1 MRSNNYLRET
11 PEERLKRIS
20 PELAALLKNTLD
32 RKTND
37 IQAQHK
43 NLLLRQTYNT
53 TAKTIE
59 RPLVNN
65 ARALPL
71 PSAMPFPS
79 AIPLPSLLPFVNN
92 IPVENSILRRE
103 ISGNLVCSKLSA
115 GLGNRI
121 FQMLAALG
129 YAEKYGKQCVISKA
143 NSNNGLKAHE
153 KNLDGMLFKLFPN
166 VPVIDRVENL
176 RVISELKT
184 FNYSKL
190 PNSLSNVILYGYF
203 QDERYFP
210 SALIPKIKTDHYP
223 NTYFIHIRAGDYL
236 PKGSF
241 GYDLSYYHKKCFNL
255 LSPDTKYIVFSDD
268 NTYATNYMKQ
278 FSISYTISNKV
289 NQLDTLIEMS
299 NCEGAICA
307 NSSFSWLGA
316 FFQDKKKGQR
326 FMPSQ
331 WIKGIDCTGV
341 YPTWAT
347 IVDVSMS
354 SNIIIK
360 QNIEIFENL
369 LYFSEWQK
377 LYKDPYKLIVQASSI
392 CGGDLWMPFPI
403 GMNWTYVK
411 YFDNNPT
418 WQIGL
423 HDKLVLCAVKI
434 ITDKRRRS
442 SGINREQIINTL
454 GKNSIQN
461 IKLEPHIYFSSLPSY
476 KFIISPE
483 GNGIDCHRHYEAL
496 IAGCIPIIEYN
507 EKIEEKYRGLPILY
521 TKDYSEITPEYLENK
536 YNEMANQQY
545 DFSRL
550 FLSYY
555 SNEQQEEIRKC
566 GSYWIKKFCGHSSE
580 WYTPNIVWITL
591 INKGYVDFTKNF
603 LESMKY
609 NNCIFSIIVY
619 CTDEE
624 TVKNLQ
630 GYSNVTCI
638 DARPFLKSNVSKS
651 LSSWGAMDYKA
662 LVFAKLDA
670 IKYASLQYKNSYIG
684 YIDTD
689 IILFKNPTKTVI
701 NTFKSNPDTVFV
713 SQCDEPRAEC
723 SNTNNCQHICS
734 GVIVFKNTLAID
746 NLLKYSISDINSLS
760 SDQEFII
767 NMANKYN
774 IKHVT
779 VDKNIFL
786 NGVYPGVNNLDI
798 PLVVP
803 PSADLI
809 HYNYL
814 VGSNKIKLMRK
825 NKMWYLENSNEAVI
839 IKSHNAGMG
848 SLFNSLILQI
858 NEIKTKYPKSFPVV
872 IWDTTNYG
880 EGNIFNKYF
889 SIKGFNSSSNYTV
902 KKILSS
908 GMCFSENIPNYRSI
922 LHALYKQHILV
933 NPIITDKV
941 NSIFINKKF
950 DYLIGVHFRNTD
962 RVIEAD
968 HASPGID
975 KVSKRVVDVL
985 NEYTGKKL
993 AIYIASDNKPDVIYF
1008 KKYLNELYEGGY
1020 ELELIEDP
1028 DNVRSDNQISIHGT
1042 HDEGNT
1048 IFTPEQKAL
1057 SILVDIYAL
1066 AKCDI
1071 LVRTCSN
1078 VTCSSG
1084 IINKDSKIIDVSLE
1098 HGKITEKWLS
1108 ESI

>member
-1 MRSNNYLRET
+1 MMSNNYLRET

-20 PELAALLKNTLD
+20 PEVAALLQNTLD

-43 NLLLRQTYNT
+43 FILSRQTYNT

-65 ARALPL
+65 ARAIPSALPL
-71 PSAMPFPS
+71 PS

-103 ISGNLVCSKLSA
+103 ILGNLVCSKLSA

-255 LSPDTKYIVFSDD
+255 LSPHTKYIVFSDD
-268 NTYATNYMKQ
+268 VTYATNYMKQ

-316 FFQDKKKGQR
+316 FFQDKTKGQR
-326 FMPSQ
+326 FMPSI
-331 WIKGIDCTGV
+331 WIKGRDCTGV

-403 GMNWTYVK
+403 GMNWSYVK

-418 WQIGL
+418 WQIGS
-423 HDKLVLCAVKI
+423 HDKLVLCAVNI
-434 ITDKRRRS
+434 TTDKRRRP

-461 IKLEPHIYFSSLPSY
+461 IKLERHVYFSSLPSY

-496 IAGCIPIIEYN
+496 LAGCIPIIEYN

-566 GSYWIKKFCGHSSE
+566 GSYWIKRWCGQQIE
-580 WYTPNIVWITL
+580 WYKNTQEEIKWITI
-591 INKGYVDFTKNF
+591 INYGYIDFTRNF
-603 LESMKY
+603 LESMNVY
-609 NNCIFSIIVY
+609 NSHFNITIY
-619 CTDEE
+619 CLDKQTMDAL
-624 TVKNLQ
+624 K

-638 DARPFLKSNVSKS
+638 DTSNIINNS
-651 LSSWGAMDYKA
+651 LSSSFSKWGESDYKT
-662 LVFAKLDA
+662 VCFYKLDA
-670 IKYASLQYKNSYIG
+670 ISHALKNNYNTPIG

-689 IILFKNPTKTVI
+689 IIVLKDPTKTVI
-701 NTFKSNPDTVFV
+701 HNMNIFWHIDLFT
-713 SQCDEPRAEC
+713 QCDENKNHKKC
-723 SNTNNCQHICS
+723 SNPNKCPNFCAGICIFRNNPTTLDLVDYRKRDIRKNFTDQDYLLEICNKNHIKR
-734 GVIVFKNTLAID
+734 IT
-746 NLLKYSISDINSLS
+746 ISR
-760 SDQEFII
+760 E
-767 NMANKYN
+767 
-774 IKHVT
+774 
-779 VDKNIFL
+779 IFL
-786 NGVYPGVNNLDI
+786 NGEYPGVNNDTL
-798 PLVVP
+798 LTVP
-803 PSADLI
+803 PSAELI
-809 HYNYL
+809 HYNYII
-814 VGSNKIKLMRK
+814 GKDKIKFMKK
-825 NKMWYLENSNEAVI
+825 NKMWYI
-839 IKSHNAGMG
+839 
-848 SLFNSLILQI
+848 
-858 NEIKTKYPKSFPVV
+858 
-872 IWDTTNYG
+872 
-880 EGNIFNKYF
+880 
-889 SIKGFNSSSNYTV
+889 
-902 KKILSS
+902 
-908 GMCFSENIPNYRSI
+908 
-922 LHALYKQHILV
+922 
-933 NPIITDKV
+933 
-941 NSIFINKKF
+941 
-950 DYLIGVHFRNTD
+950 
-962 RVIEAD
+962 
-968 HASPGID
+968 
-975 KVSKRVVDVL
+975 
-985 NEYTGKKL
+985 
-993 AIYIASDNKPDVIYF
+993 
-1008 KKYLNELYEGGY
+1008 
-1020 ELELIEDP
+1020 
-1028 DNVRSDNQISIHGT
+1028 
-1042 HDEGNT
+1042 
-1048 IFTPEQKAL
+1048 
-1057 SILVDIYAL
+1057 
-1066 AKCDI
+1066 
-1071 LVRTCSN
+1071 
-1078 VTCSSG
+1078 
-1084 IINKDSKIIDVSLE
+1084 
-1098 HGKITEKWLS
+1098 
-1108 ESI
+1108 